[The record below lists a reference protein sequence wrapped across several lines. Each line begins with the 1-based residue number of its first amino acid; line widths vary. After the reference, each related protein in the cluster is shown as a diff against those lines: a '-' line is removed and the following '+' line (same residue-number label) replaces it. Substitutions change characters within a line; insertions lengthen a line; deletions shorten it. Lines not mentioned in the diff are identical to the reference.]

1 MHVLPNT
8 QVPIGVPSPTLTNP
22 EMILPNSSA
31 SSPSM
36 PRQHQRH
43 PSPPSIGSIR
53 HGRSESA
60 PDEKLRVKGAMYSP
74 FRNGVLRRHNG
85 SVTRRSNSESGD
97 KRNAIEKNPLPY
109 QQGEEASLASSPTL
123 HEDLYRAHSGR
134 LRKRR
139 RNVQH
144 ASYIGRRRKRSLFAC
159 CHDSEGGG
167 DPGQCEE
174 KAYCKILYGPACLGV
189 MSLTPSRTWRE
200 ISIELEVLSV

>member
-123 HEDLYRAHSGR
+123 HEDPGNFGQRIYTESTQGDYENDEGTYSTPAILEEDENDPSSHAAMTRRAEEILANAKKR
-134 LRKRR
+134 LTVR
-139 RNVQH
+139 
-144 ASYIGRRRKRSLFAC
+144 SYTGQRV
-159 CHDSEGGG
+159 SE
-167 DPGQCEE
+167 
-174 KAYCKILYGPACLGV
+174 
-189 MSLTPSRTWRE
+189 
-200 ISIELEVLSV
+200 